1 MVMQTVTHSASS
13 TASRMHGSLMRTL
26 ENLCTAGYAAAAT
39 QERARLCT
47 MYTSMLCRALECVME
62 A

>member
-1 MVMQTVTHSASS
+1 
-13 TASRMHGSLMRTL
+13 MHGSLMRTL